1 MTVALWGEGAKMAGV
16 EAQEWKGRPS
26 TRPLPRAFSIAAR
39 RAAFC
44 FRRRL
49 ALGFSNRRGS
59 RNCFS
64 VCSRSSLFFSRRVA
78 RAALFQA

>member
-1 MTVALWGEGAKMAGV
+1 MTVALWGEGTKMAGV
-16 EAQEWKGRPS
+16 EGPEWEGRPS
-26 TRPLPRAFSIAAR
+26 ARPLPRAFSIAAR

-44 FRRRL
+44 FRQHL

-59 RNCFS
+59 RNFFS
-64 VCSRSSLFFSRRVA
+64 VRSRSSLFFSRWVA